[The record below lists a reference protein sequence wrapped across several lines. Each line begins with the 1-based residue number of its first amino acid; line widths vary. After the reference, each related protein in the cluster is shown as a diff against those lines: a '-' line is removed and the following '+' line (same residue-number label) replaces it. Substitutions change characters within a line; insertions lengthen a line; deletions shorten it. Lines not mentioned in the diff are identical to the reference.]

1 MKTIALLV
9 LLVPAHAL
17 ASAPAVNVRDFGAV
31 GNGTT
36 DDSVAIQRALDAGA
50 GGQVFFPIGTY
61 LVTGIPNGFWCLKVS
76 PGTELRGEDRA
87 QTILVEAPNQAA
99 SVQLLWIEN
108 APDVS
113 ITNLTLDGAK
123 GSQTV
128 NPQRHGMFTKNSPRL
143 SLRHVTSQHF
153 TGDGIY
159 IYNGSNDAT
168 LYDVLSTGNDRNGLT
183 LGGGTD
189 ITTVTKSQFL
199 GNKAEQF
206 DSEGG
211 AQGGPINHV
220 TLVSNVFDAQ
230 GVSDDYVLT
239 MTGSSAAVRSSSWT
253 VTDNTVNGAALAVWI
268 TDVTYV
274 RNHGVNP
281 SSKPAVQVYRTSD
294 RIRIANNTLANTG
307 PAVFDA
313 GAIIYIVGTGAG
325 QCPGTVVV
333 EDNTLSTAQSAIGV
347 TAICTRDVRVINNT
361 ITGAGVA
368 RTNEAGLFIRTTRV
382 EEPMES
388 VIVQRNTISN
398 FANYGLGLGGNGAA
412 VIKKV
417 DITGNT
423 FSDTSPVP
431 TMLTALFL
439 NDGLNEALDVTV
451 GSNTLSGGTTT
462 LITHPPA
469 GTPTAISGTRW
480 VMP

>member
-1 MKTIALLV
+1 MKKIALLV
-9 LLVPAHAL
+9 LLFPVHAL
-17 ASAPAVNVRDFGAV
+17 AAAPAVNVRDFGAV

-36 DDSVAIQRALDAGA
+36 DDTVAIQRALDTGA
-50 GGQVFFPIGTY
+50 GGEVFFPIGTY
-61 LVTGIPNGFWCLKVS
+61 LVTGIAGGFWCLKVPPS
-76 PGTELRGEDRA
+76 TQLRGEDRA
-87 QTILVEAPNQAA
+87 RTMLMEAPNQAA
-99 SVQLLWIEN
+99 SVQLFWVEN
-108 APDVS
+108 APDVE

-123 GSQTV
+123 ATQTV
-128 NPQRHGMFTKNSPRL
+128 NPQRHGVFFKNSPRL

-199 GNKAEQF
+199 GNKVEQF

-211 AQGGPINHV
+211 SPINHV

-230 GVSDDYVLT
+230 GASEDYVLT
-239 MTGSSAAVRSSSWT
+239 MTGTSATVRSSYWT
-253 VTDNTVNGAALAVWI
+253 VTDNTVNGGALALYI
-268 TDVTYV
+268 TDVTYE

-281 SSKPAVQVYRTSD
+281 SNKPAVYVYRTSD
-294 RIRIANNTLANTG
+294 RVRIANNTLVNTG
-307 PAVFDA
+307 LIKFDA
-313 GAIIYIVGTGAG
+313 GAIVYIVGTDPG

-347 TAICTRDVRVINNT
+347 TAICTHHVQIINNT

-368 RTNEAGLFIRTTRV
+368 KTNEAGLFIRTTRV
-382 EEPMES
+382 QDPMES

-398 FANYGLGLGGNGAA
+398 FANYGLGLGGNGTA
-412 VIKKV
+412 VIQKV

-423 FSDTSPVP
+423 FRDTSPVP
-431 TMLTALFL
+431 TMLTALYL

-451 GSNTLSGGTTT
+451 GSNTLEGGTTT
-462 LITHPPA
+462 LLTHAPG
-469 GTPTAISGTRW
+469 GTAMAISGTRW